1 MDKNSFND
9 TTKVAMINTVHLKAR
24 SKKPFQ
30 RKNTFEDLVKKGQK
44 VKVRMM
50 HLTGYFMGAS
60 VGDDLK
66 LLRLPYKGSKDFFL
80 YLGLPKSRK
89 RFAEVAKTWR
99 EVDFDDLDL
108 ISEEYKVTLPK
119 FKVESTL
126 TGLKDAIKDAG
137 IQEMFDRNKA
147 DLSGMTSNPY
157 GLFISSIVLHR
168 GRRGGHGGRSRD
180 LRRRRPY
187 CRQEVKG
194 LPEDLRGQSAV
205 LLRRGYEGDGPLQ
218 WIRDGPDEELRARTL

>member
-126 TGLKDAIKDAG
+126 TGLKDAFKDAG

-180 LRRRRPY
+180 LRRRPPY